1 MKWLR
6 VILASF
12 TLFVVIVIGALFALT
27 LLIDP
32 NQLKPTLINLV
43 KAKTGYDLVL
53 EDTLSWSLYPRLSIK
68 ASRAQLV
75 EPVNHNVVLSLQ
87 EIKWGVDVIA
97 WWQNR
102 NQTHS
107 QLSIANAQY
116 GTYYFGDVSAEV
128 LFNKGEFVL
137 SPLTANFAGGILS
150 GSIALTLPT
159 HTLNYTLQ
167 LQQAQLASLW
177 RQINPDSAV
186 SVSGTGDISL
196 HGQTVGASKEERLQ
210 HLQGFVNWQVV
221 EGAIDG
227 VDFNYYV
234 QAAQAFVQNQELPQP
249 VQPYSTRFTR
259 FIGSG
264 PINAGVFTVQ
274 TLQMDAPAFVLLGK
288 GNVNLPLKQLD
299 LTVALQVQRQTRF
312 QIPVLISGDWRHP
325 EVRLDT
331 QAIKETLGKL
341 EIETLKTK
349 AEKLIEKNFHG
360 KTREFLNN
368 ILGD

>member
-6 VILASF
+6 VILAIV
-12 TLFVVIVIGALFALT
+12 TLFVVIMIGALFALT

-32 NQLKPTLINLV
+32 NQLKPTLINLI
-43 KAKTGYDLVL
+43 KAQTGYDLVL
-53 EDTLSWSLYPRLSIK
+53 DDALSWSLYPRLSIK
-68 ASRAQLV
+68 APRAQLI
-75 EPVNHNVVLSLQ
+75 EPVNHHVVLSLQ
-87 EIKWGVDVIA
+87 EVKWGVDVSA
-97 WWQNR
+97 WWQDR
-102 NQTHS
+102 QQTQS

-116 GTYYFGDVSAEV
+116 ETYYFGDVTAEIV
-128 LFNKGEFVL
+128 FKKNELVL

-150 GSIALTLPT
+150 GSFALNVPT
-159 HTLNYTLQ
+159 HTFNYSLQ
-167 LQQAQLASLW
+167 FQQVQLASLW
-177 RQINPDSAV
+177 RQISPDSAV
-186 SVSGTGDISL
+186 SVNGTGDISL
-196 HGQTVGASKEERLQ
+196 HGQTTGRSKEERLQ

-221 EGAIDG
+221 DGAIDG

-249 VQPYSTRFTR
+249 VQPYSTRFKR

-274 TLQMDAPAFVLLGK
+274 TLQIDAPAFVLLGK
-288 GNVNLPLKQLD
+288 GNVNLLSKQLD
-299 LTVALQVQRQTRF
+299 LAVALQVQNQTRF

-341 EIETLKTK
+341 EIETLRTK
-349 AEKLIEKNFHG
+349 AEELIQKNFHG